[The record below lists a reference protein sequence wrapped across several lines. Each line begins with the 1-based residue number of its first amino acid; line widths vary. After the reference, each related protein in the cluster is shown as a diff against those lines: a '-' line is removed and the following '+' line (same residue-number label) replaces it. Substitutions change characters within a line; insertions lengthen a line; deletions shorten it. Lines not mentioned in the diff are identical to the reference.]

1 MSIITLTDTKKFYW
15 IKLKTDF
22 FNRAEIDFLL
32 SQPNGFQYIVLYLL
46 LCVSTANTDG
56 KLMMEMNELIVPY
69 DVEKIVRDT
78 KYFDFDTVAV
88 ALDLYKKLG
97 LVYEEEDNI
106 LRITNFNELV
116 GGETKW
122 AEKKRLYR
130 EKKKKLKVGQ
140 REDIVREEIEYRDKS
155 IEYRDI
161 DIDNKSIDNNI
172 HTYSC
177 HLNKNEK
184 DAFCLECNKKSVCNK
199 KTSEIFLKMYGK
211 TFEEYMNSKN
221 ENNDKIILTDYDWLN
236 DESED
241 DNY

>member
-1 MSIITLTDTKKFYW
+1 VSIITSTDTKKFYW

-46 LCVSTANTDG
+46 LCVNTANTDG
-56 KLMMEMNELIVPY
+56 KLMMQMNELIVPY

-116 GGETKW
+116 GSETSS
-122 AEKKRLYR
+122 AKR
-130 EKKKKLKVGQ
+130 
-140 REDIVREEIEYRDKS
+140 VREYRKRKKALQCNNDVTQEIEYRDKS
-155 IEYRDI
+155 IENRDKYI
-161 DIDNKSIDNNI
+161 DIDNNTHIYN
-172 HTYSC
+172 C
-177 HLNKNEK
+177 HLKKIEK
-184 DAFCLECNKKSVCNK
+184 DDFCLGCNKKNVCNK

-221 ENNDKIILTDYDWLN
+221 ENKDKIILTDYDWLN